1 MSDHEQAP
9 ESVRKSV
16 LDGIDMPRS
25 NRWDRDSAEM
35 QLVRLRDAVT
45 AMRDDVQAVFQTHHC
60 LVCANGSPCNALILL
75 SRIRARADDVL
86 HPMAPESYAEPDPA
100 ATLRDAG

>member
-1 MSDHEQAP
+1 MSQA
-9 ESVRKSV
+9 EDI
-16 LDGIDMPRS
+16 L
-25 NRWDRDSAEM
+25 
-35 QLVRLRDAVT
+35 RLRAAIT
-45 AMRDDVQAVFQTHHC
+45 AMRDDAHAVFQNHHC

-86 HPMAPESYAEPDPA
+86 HPFDTESASNPDPA

>member
-1 MSDHEQAP
+1 MSQA
-9 ESVRKSV
+9 EDI
-16 LDGIDMPRS
+16 L
-25 NRWDRDSAEM
+25 
-35 QLVRLRDAVT
+35 RLRAAITAMREDAVT
-45 AMRDDVQAVFQTHHC
+45 VFRNHHC

-86 HPMAPESYAEPDPA
+86 HPIDPEAYAEPDPA

>member
-1 MSDHEQAP
+1 MSKAAQLEAAQRQAAHEQW
-9 ESVRKSV
+9 
-16 LDGIDMPRS
+16 S
-25 NRWDRDSAEM
+25 NCVYMAQEV
-35 QLVRLRDAVT
+35 VRLRDAVT
-45 AMRDDVQAVFQTHHC
+45 AIRKDVQAVFHSHHC

-86 HPMAPESYAEPDPA
+86 HPIASESYAEPDPA